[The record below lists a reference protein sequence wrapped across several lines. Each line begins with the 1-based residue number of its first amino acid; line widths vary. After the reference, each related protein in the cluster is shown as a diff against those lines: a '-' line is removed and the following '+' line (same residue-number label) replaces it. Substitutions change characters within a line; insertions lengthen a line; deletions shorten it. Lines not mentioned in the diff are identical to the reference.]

1 MPASYRP
8 PVRGDA
14 KVKTVSQSKSSNLS
28 GDGTTV
34 SQLLEQKGA
43 SVFSIKPDETLG
55 RAVEELRDRHIGALM
70 VTDETGNLC
79 GSLSERDSVRKLAET
94 PGRTLPQHV
103 DDVMTRKVEV
113 CAPDESLVSVL
124 RRMSKGRFR
133 HMPVVDRDRLIG
145 LVTIGDVVN
154 FRLQE
159 LEHEALQL
167 KQLIVG

>member
-14 KVKTVSQSKSSNLS
+14 KVKTVSQSKNSNMSS
-28 GDGTTV
+28 DGTTV
-34 SQLLEQKGA
+34 QLLLDQKGG
-43 SVFSIKPDETLG
+43 SVFSIKPEETLG
-55 RAVEELRDRHIGALM
+55 RAVEELRDRRIGALM
-70 VTDETGNLC
+70 VTDESGILC
-79 GSLSERDSVRKLAET
+79 GILSERDIVRKLAET

-103 DDVMTRKVEV
+103 EDVMTRKVEV
-113 CAPDESLVSVL
+113 CTPNESLVSVL
-124 RRMSKGRFR
+124 RRMSAGKFR
-133 HMPVVDRDRLIG
+133 HMPVVEKERLVG
-145 LVTIGDVVN
+145 LITIGDVVN

>member
-8 PVRGDA
+8 PIRGDA

-28 GDGTTV
+28 NEGTTV
-34 SQLLEQKGA
+34 ALLLGKKGG
-43 SVFSIKPDETLG
+43 SVFSIKPEETLG
-55 RAVEELRDRHIGALM
+55 RAVEELRDRRIGALM
-70 VTDETGNLC
+70 VTDGSGNLC
-79 GSLSERDSVRKLAET
+79 GILSERDIVRKLAET

-113 CAPDESLVSVL
+113 CTPDESLVTVL
-124 RRMSKGRFR
+124 RRMSKGKFR
-133 HMPVVDRDRLIG
+133 HMPVVEQDRLVG

-154 FRLQE
+154 YRLQE
-159 LEHEALQL
+159 LEHETLQL

>member
-14 KVKTVSQSKSSNLS
+14 KVKTVSQSKDSNLS
-28 GDGTTV
+28 GEGATV
-34 SQLLEQKGA
+34 QMLLDQKGA
-43 SVFSIKPDETLG
+43 SVFSIKPEETLG
-55 RAVEELRDRHIGALM
+55 RAVEELRDRRIGALM
-70 VTDETGNLC
+70 VTDDAGNLS
-79 GSLSERDSVRKLAET
+79 GILSERDIVRKLAET

-103 DDVMTRKVEV
+103 EDVMTRQVEV
-113 CAPDESLVSVL
+113 CGTDESLVSVL
-124 RRMSKGRFR
+124 RRMSRGKFR

-145 LVTIGDVVN
+145 LVTVGDVVN